1 MAKMEQQIDEIED
14 FLESCKAAAFSSN
27 KIIVDKIQIEELLE
41 ELRSRIP
48 NEIKQSQRL
57 LQNKDQIIN
66 EANKTGKDIIEDAK
80 KEAKRLLDEHDIAKQ
95 AKGIADNMIADAH
108 IEAERIVKDAH
119 REASE
124 VRESAIAY
132 IDSLLQN
139 MENLLA
145 HTLDQS
151 QSRYSNLMNS
161 LSNSLN
167 VVKANRAEL
176 AAPATVSRE
185 EAAARAAAP
194 EEN

>member
-1 MAKMEQQIDEIED
+1 MGKMEQQIDEIED

-66 EANKTGKDIIEDAK
+66 EANETGKDIIEDAK
-80 KEAKRLLDEHDIAKQ
+80 KEAQRLLDEHDIAKQ
-95 AKGIADNMIADAH
+95 ARAIADNMMADAH
-108 IEAERIVKDAH
+108 LEAERIIKDAH
-119 REASE
+119 REASD

-132 IDSLLQN
+132 TDSLLQN
-139 MENLLA
+139 MENVLA

-151 QSRYSNLMNS
+151 QSRYGNLMNS

-176 AAPATVSRE
+176 AAPATITRE
-185 EAAARAAAP
+185 DAPARQGSG
-194 EEN
+194 EE

>member
-48 NEIKQSQRL
+48 GEIKQSQRL

-66 EANKTGKDIIEDAK
+66 EANETGKDIIEDAK
-80 KEAKRLLDEHDIAKQ
+80 KEAQRILDEHDIAKQ
-95 AKGIADNMIADAH
+95 ARAIADNMMADAH
-108 IEAERIVKDAH
+108 LEAERIIKDAN
-119 REASE
+119 REAAE

-139 MENLLA
+139 MENVLA

-176 AAPATVSRE
+176 AAPATVTRE
-185 EAAARAAAP
+185 EAPARPASP

>member
-48 NEIKQSQRL
+48 GEIKQSQRL

-66 EANKTGKDIIEDAK
+66 EANETGKDIIEDAK
-80 KEAKRLLDEHDIAKQ
+80 KEAQRILDEHDIAKQ
-95 AKGIADNMIADAH
+95 ARAIADAH
-108 IEAERIVKDAH
+108 LEAERIIKDAN
-119 REASE
+119 REAAE

-139 MENLLA
+139 MENVLA

-176 AAPATVSRE
+176 AAPATVTRE
-185 EAAARAAAP
+185 EAPARPASP

>member
-1 MAKMEQQIDEIED
+1 MGKMEQQIDEIED

-66 EANKTGKDIIEDAK
+66 EANETGKDIIEDAK
-80 KEAKRLLDEHDIAKQ
+80 KEAKKLLDEHDIAKQ

-108 IEAERIVKDAH
+108 IESERIIKDAQ

-185 EAAARAAAP
+185 EAQDRRSAQ
-194 EEN
+194 EE

>member
-1 MAKMEQQIDEIED
+1 MGKMEQQIDEIED

-66 EANKTGKDIIEDAK
+66 EANETGKDIIEDAK
-80 KEAKRLLDEHDIAKQ
+80 KEAQRLLDEHDIAKQ
-95 AKGIADNMIADAH
+95 ARAIADNMMADAH
-108 IEAERIVKDAH
+108 LEAERIIKDAQ
-119 REASE
+119 REASD

-132 IDSLLQN
+132 TDSLLQN
-139 MENLLA
+139 MENVLA

-151 QSRYSNLMNS
+151 QSRYGNLMNS

-176 AAPATVSRE
+176 AAPATITRE
-185 EAAARAAAP
+185 DTNGRSGSG
-194 EEN
+194 EE

>member
-1 MAKMEQQIDEIED
+1 MAKLEQQIDEIED

-66 EANKTGKDIIEDAK
+66 EANETGKDIIEDAK
-80 KEAKRLLDEHDIAKQ
+80 KEAKRILDEHAIAQQ
-95 AKGIADNMIADAH
+95 ARGMADNMMAEAH
-108 IEAERIVKDAH
+108 LEAERIVKDAN
-119 REASE
+119 REAAE

-132 IDSLLQN
+132 TDSLLQS
-139 MENLLA
+139 MENVLL
-145 HTLDQS
+145 HTLDQT
-151 QSRYSNLMNS
+151 QSRFSNLMNS
-161 LSNSLN
+161 LSNSVN

-176 AAPATVSRE
+176 AAPATVMRE
-185 EAAARAAAP
+185 EVPAP
-194 EEN
+194 TESEN

>member
-1 MAKMEQQIDEIED
+1 MGKMEQQIDEIED

-66 EANKTGKDIIEDAK
+66 EANETGKDIIEDAK
-80 KEAKRLLDEHDIAKQ
+80 KEAQRLLDEHDIAKQ
-95 AKGIADNMIADAH
+95 ARAIADNMMADAH
-108 IEAERIVKDAH
+108 LEAEKIIKDAQ
-119 REASE
+119 REASD

-132 IDSLLQN
+132 TDSLLQN
-139 MENLLA
+139 MENVLA

-151 QSRYSNLMNS
+151 QSRYGNLMNS

-176 AAPATVSRE
+176 AAPATITRDDANGRSGSSE
-185 EAAARAAAP
+185 E
-194 EEN
+194 

>member
-48 NEIKQSQRL
+48 GEIKQSQRL

-66 EANKTGKDIIEDAK
+66 EANETGKDIIEDAK
-80 KEAKRLLDEHDIAKQ
+80 KEAQRILDEHDIAKQ
-95 AKGIADNMIADAH
+95 ARAIADNMMADAH
-108 IEAERIVKDAH
+108 LEAERIIKDAN
-119 REASE
+119 REAAE

-139 MENLLA
+139 MENVLA

-176 AAPATVSRE
+176 AAPATVTRE
-185 EAAARAAAP
+185 EAPARHASP